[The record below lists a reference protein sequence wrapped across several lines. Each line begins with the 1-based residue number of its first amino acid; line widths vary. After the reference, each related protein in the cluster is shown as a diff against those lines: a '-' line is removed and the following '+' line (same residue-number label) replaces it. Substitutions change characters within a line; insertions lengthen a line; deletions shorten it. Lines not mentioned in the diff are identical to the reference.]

1 MTQGLAGLGGRGG
14 RGGSASN
21 DGGDGVNGT
30 YDEQKLAVGSRVE
43 VVFPSFF
50 GISCWSYGALL

>member
-1 MTQGLAGLGGRGG
+1 MYAQGVTPDSTWVSADNDLDAGLAGLGGRGG

-30 YDEQKLAVGSRVE
+30 YDEQNW
-43 VVFPSFF
+43 P
-50 GISCWSYGALL
+50 